1 MAVAT
6 LPLPRAAADEASRV
20 QTELQMVAGPAPAVT
35 ELLLPLHTAEVGG
48 AGGGR
53 VGAGAVAALLVSPH
67 SMLIGGV
74 EDR

>member
-20 QTELQMVAGPAPAVT
+20 QTELQMVAGPALAVT

-48 AGGGR
+48 IGGAR
-53 VGAGAVAALLVSPH
+53 VGAGAVAALLQSPL
-67 SMLIGGV
+67 SIPMDGTGDI
-74 EDR
+74 